1 MSIFVSL
8 AAYRELELRTTIQS
22 ALDNAKDPSSIHF
35 GVFSQ
40 ADDEEFIDVS
50 DISNVKQER
59 ILASEAK
66 GAGYA
71 RNMVMKMYD
80 NQDYFLQI
88 DSHSIF
94 VKDWDV
100 KIVKWYKRLE
110 EETKNKVIIS
120 SWALPYRYDEDKNI
134 VLNSTIT
141 HDWHWKGVMKPHY
154 NVIIP
159 YAGLWTADRRT
170 MVEDYHESLCV
181 LGGFIFA
188 SGKLVEEV
196 PYDPRISWH
205 GEELIFS
212 IRSYCMGWR
221 IYSIKEN
228 IIYHHYDRDLKRIW
242 EDKKE
247 EWPDINKSGIKL
259 SLAILSLKEKGI
271 YGINDKVQ
279 YNEYQKKAKIK
290 IKESAEKLWKKI

>member
-8 AAYRELELRTTIQS
+8 AAYRELELRTTIES
-22 ALDNAKDPSSIHF
+22 AISNAKDPGSIHF

-50 DISNVKQER
+50 DIPNVKQER
-59 ILASEAK
+59 ILASEAQ

-71 RNMVMKMYD
+71 RSMVMNMYN

-94 VKDWDV
+94 IKDWDL
-100 KIVKWYKRLE
+100 KLIEWYKKLE
-110 EETKNKVIIS
+110 SETKNKIIIS
-120 SWALPYRYDEDKNI
+120 SWALPYRYDEKGSV

-141 HDWHWKGVMKPHY
+141 HDWHWKGVMEPHY

-170 MVEDYHESLCV
+170 MKEEYHESLCV
-181 LGGFIFA
+181 LGGFIFS

-205 GEELIFS
+205 GEEIIFS

-242 EDKKE
+242 EDKKD
-247 EWPDINKSGIKL
+247 EWPDLNRDGIKL
-259 SLAILSLKEKGI
+259 SLAILSLREKGT
-271 YGINDKVQ
+271 YGINDKKQ
-279 YNEYQKKAKIK
+279 YEEYQRKAKIK
-290 IKESAEKLWKKI
+290 IRETADKLWKKK